1 MRELGTMPNAPGDN
15 LAQRMA
21 ELARSVAAPRDI
33 DAVLSGVTATTVEL
47 VTGADTAG
55 VLLVSKGG
63 KYESLSGTSELIYEV
78 DRLQE
83 KHNAGPCVEAAINE
97 LVVRTDD
104 FETETRWPQYS
115 REVCKLGVRSSISFK
130 LYTGDR
136 TAGALNVFSRRPNSF
151 DADSE
156 VIGSILAAHAAA
168 AILASRESQQLQAA
182 LLSRDLIG
190 QAKGMLMERFQVDAV
205 GAFEMLRK
213 LSQQMNVRLSE
224 IARRVVDSR

>member
-1 MRELGTMPNAPGDN
+1 
-15 LAQRMA
+15 LAHRMA
-21 ELARSVAAPRDI
+21 ELARSVAGPRDI
-33 DAVLSGVTATTVEL
+33 DDVLSGVTATAVEL
-47 VTGADTAG
+47 LTGADTAG

-63 KYESLSGTSELIYEV
+63 KFESLFGTSELIYDV

-83 KHNAGPCVEAAINE
+83 KHNAGPCVEAAVNE
-97 LVVRTDD
+97 LIVRTED

-136 TAGALNVFSRRPNSF
+136 TAGALNVFSRRPHSF

-168 AILASRESQQLQAA
+168 AILANRESQQLQAA

-190 QAKGMLMERFQVDAV
+190 QAKGILMERFDVDAV

-213 LSQQMNVRLSE
+213 LSQQLNVRLAE
-224 IARRVVDSR
+224 IARRVVETR

>member
-1 MRELGTMPNAPGDN
+1 
-15 LAQRMA
+15 MA

-33 DAVLSGVTATTVEL
+33 EAVLSGVTAMTVEL
-47 VTGADTAG
+47 LSGADTAG

-63 KYESLSGTSELIYEV
+63 KFESLSGTSELIYEV

-83 KHNAGPCVEAAINE
+83 KHNTGPCVDAAVNE
-97 LVVRTDD
+97 LVVRTED

-136 TAGALNVFSRRPNSF
+136 TAGALNVFSRSPHSF

-168 AILASRESQQLQAA
+168 AVLASRDSQQLQAA

-190 QAKGMLMERFQVDAV
+190 QAKGMLMERFDVDAG
-205 GAFEMLRK
+205 GAFDMLRK
-213 LSQQMNVRLSE
+213 LSQQMNVRLAE
-224 IARRVVDSR
+224 IAKRIVETR

>member
-1 MRELGTMPNAPGDN
+1 
-15 LAQRMA
+15 MA

-33 DAVLSGVTATTVEL
+33 DDVLSGVTAATVEL
-47 VTGADTAG
+47 LTGADTAG

-63 KYESLSGTSELIYEV
+63 TFESLSGTSELIYEV

-97 LVVRTDD
+97 LVVRTED

-213 LSQQMNVRLSE
+213 LSQQMNVRLAE
-224 IARRVVDSR
+224 IARRIVDTR

>member
-1 MRELGTMPNAPGDN
+1 
-15 LAQRMA
+15 
-21 ELARSVAAPRDI
+21 
-33 DAVLSGVTATTVEL
+33 
-47 VTGADTAG
+47 
-55 VLLVSKGG
+55 
-63 KYESLSGTSELIYEV
+63 V

-97 LVVRTDD
+97 LVVRTED

-115 REVCKLGVRSSISFK
+115 REVCELGVRSSISFK

-224 IARRVVDSR
+224 IARRIVDTR

>member
-1 MRELGTMPNAPGDN
+1 
-15 LAQRMA
+15 MA

-33 DAVLSGVTATTVEL
+33 DDVLSNVTATTVEL
-47 VTGADTAG
+47 LPGADTAG

-63 KYESLSGTSELIYEV
+63 KFESLYGTSELIYEV

-97 LVVRTDD
+97 LVVRTED

-115 REVCKLGVRSSISFK
+115 KEVCELGVRSSISFK

-136 TAGALNVFSRRPNSF
+136 TAGALNVFSRRPHSF

-168 AILASRESQQLQAA
+168 AILASRDSQQLQTA

-190 QAKGMLMERFQVDAV
+190 QAKGILMERFDVDAV

-213 LSQQMNVRLSE
+213 LSQQMNVRLAE
-224 IARRVVDSR
+224 VARRVVDTR

>member
-1 MRELGTMPNAPGDN
+1 
-15 LAQRMA
+15 MA

-33 DAVLSGVTATTVEL
+33 DSVLSGVTATTVEL
-47 VTGADTAG
+47 LGGADTAG

-63 KYESLSGTSELIYEV
+63 KFESLSGTSDLIYDV

-83 KHNAGPCVEAAINE
+83 KYNAGPCVEAAINE
-97 LVVRTDD
+97 LVVRTED

-115 REVCKLGVRSSISFK
+115 RAVCKLGVRSGISFK

-136 TAGALNVFSRRPNSF
+136 TAGALNVFSRRPHSF

-168 AILASRESQQLQAA
+168 AILASRDSQQLQAA

-190 QAKGMLMERFQVDAV
+190 QAKGVLMERFDVDAV
-205 GAFEMLRK
+205 GSFEMLRK

-224 IARRVVDSR
+224 IAQRVVDTR

>member
-1 MRELGTMPNAPGDN
+1 MPNAPAHD

-47 VTGADTAG
+47 LTGADTAG

-63 KYESLSGTSELIYEV
+63 TFESLSGTSELIYEV

-104 FETETRWPQYS
+104 FETETRWPEYS
-115 REVCKLGVRSSISFK
+115 HEVCKLGVRSSISFK

-190 QAKGMLMERFQVDAV
+190 QAKGMLMERFDVDAV
-205 GAFEMLRK
+205 GAFDMLRK

-224 IARRVVDSR
+224 IARRVIDSR

>member
-1 MRELGTMPNAPGDN
+1 MPSQPGHE

-21 ELARSVAAPRDI
+21 ELARSVAVPRDI
-33 DAVLSGVTATTVEL
+33 DDVLNTVTSTTVEL
-47 VTGADTAG
+47 LDGADTAG

-63 KYESLSGTSELIYEV
+63 KFESLSGTSELIYQV

-97 LVVRTDD
+97 LIVRTDD
-104 FETETRWPQYS
+104 FADEKRWPQYS
-115 REVCKLGVRSSISFK
+115 REVLELGVRSSISFK

-136 TAGALNVFSRRPNSF
+136 TAGALNVFSRTPRSF

-190 QAKGMLMERFQVDAV
+190 QAKGILMERFDLDAV
-205 GAFEMLRK
+205 GAFEMLRN
-213 LSQQMNVRLSE
+213 LSQQMNVRLAE
-224 IARRVVDSR
+224 VAQKVVDTR

>member
-1 MRELGTMPNAPGDN
+1 MPNARAHD

-33 DAVLSGVTATTVEL
+33 DDVLNGLTAATVEL
-47 VTGADTAG
+47 LAGADTAG

-63 KYESLSGTSELIYEV
+63 KFESLSGTSELIYEV

-97 LVVRTDD
+97 SIVRTED
-104 FETETRWPQYS
+104 FETESRWPQYS

-136 TAGALNVFSRRPNSF
+136 TAGALNVFSLRPNAF

-156 VIGSILAAHAAA
+156 IIGSILAAHAAA
-168 AILASRESQQLQAA
+168 AILASRDSEQLQAA

-190 QAKGMLMERFQVDAV
+190 QAKGILMERFEVDAV

-213 LSQQMNVRLSE
+213 LSQQMNVRLAE
-224 IARRVVDSR
+224 VARRVVDTR

>member
-1 MRELGTMPNAPGDN
+1 
-15 LAQRMA
+15 MA

-33 DAVLSGVTATTVEL
+33 EAVLSGVTSTTVEL
-47 VTGADTAG
+47 LDGADTAG

-63 KYESLSGTSELIYEV
+63 KFESGTSDLIYDV

-83 KHNAGPCVEAAINE
+83 KHNAGPCVDAAINE
-97 LVVRTDD
+97 LVVRTED
-104 FETETRWPQYS
+104 FETETRWGEYS
-115 REVCKLGVRSSISFK
+115 REVCELGVRSSISFK

-136 TAGALNVFSRRPNSF
+136 TAGALNVFSRRPHSF

-156 VIGSILAAHAAA
+156 MIGSILAAHAAA

-190 QAKGMLMERFQVDAV
+190 QAKGILMERYSVDAV

-213 LSQQMNVRLSE
+213 LSQQMNVRLAD
-224 IARRVVDSR
+224 IAQRVVETR

>member
-15 LAQRMA
+15 FAQRMA

-33 DAVLSGVTATTVEL
+33 DDVLSGVTATTVEL

-168 AILASRESQQLQAA
+168 AILASRDSQQLQAA

>member
-1 MRELGTMPNAPGDN
+1 MPNAPAHD
-15 LAQRMA
+15 LAHRMA
-21 ELARSVAAPRDI
+21 ELARSVAGPRDI
-33 DAVLSGVTATTVEL
+33 DDVLSGVTSTTVEL
-47 VTGADTAG
+47 LTGADTAG

-63 KYESLSGTSELIYEV
+63 KFESLSGTSDLIYEA

-83 KHNAGPCVEAAINE
+83 KHNAGPCVEAAVNE
-97 LVVRTDD
+97 LVVRTED
-104 FETETRWPQYS
+104 FETETRWPEYS

-136 TAGALNVFSRRPNSF
+136 TAGALNVFSRRPHGF

-168 AILASRESQQLQAA
+168 AILANRESQQLQAA

-190 QAKGMLMERFQVDAV
+190 QAKGILMERFDLDAV

-213 LSQQMNVRLSE
+213 LSQQMNVRLAE
-224 IARRVVDSR
+224 IAKQVVETR

>member
-1 MRELGTMPNAPGDN
+1 MPNAAAQD
-15 LAQRMA
+15 LAHRMA
-21 ELARSVAAPRDI
+21 ELARSVAGPRDI
-33 DAVLSGVTATTVEL
+33 DDVLSGVTATAVEL
-47 VTGADTAG
+47 LTGADTAG

-63 KYESLSGTSELIYEV
+63 KFESLFGTSELIYEV

-83 KHNAGPCVEAAINE
+83 KHNAGPCVEAAVNE
-97 LVVRTDD
+97 LIVRTED

-136 TAGALNVFSRRPNSF
+136 TAGALNVFSRRPHSF

-168 AILASRESQQLQAA
+168 AILANRESQQLQAA

-190 QAKGMLMERFQVDAV
+190 QAKGILMDRFDVDAV

-213 LSQQMNVRLSE
+213 LSQQMNMRLAE
-224 IARRVVDSR
+224 IARRVVETR